1 MLSVLIWKGVSSFDT
16 CQKNS
21 NETHIP
27 VRRTT
32 KLPSPCNISAYI
44 YIYFDVRLISPVIS
58 LKTASLGLLRN
69 TEQLVHCEEGSDFLS
84 GVRRTGISFFR
95 NAPTLN
101 DNASAHSTS
110 GRQRGEEKTTPGSKD
125 GALSIWKRRHRHTIL
140 WKWDLYIM
148 AGGWEISAWSD
159 QENLRCEIL
168 DMGRGRWASS
178 RLRGK
183 GLWTCGSHRVW
194 MYWENDLPALFF

>member
-1 MLSVLIWKGVSSFDT
+1 MSVLLTPVRTTQTK
-16 CQKNS
+16 
-21 NETHIP
+21 HIP

-32 KLPSPCNISAYI
+32 KLPSSCNISAYI
-44 YIYFDVRLISPVIS
+44 YIYVFFLNVRLISPVIS

-84 GVRRTGISFFR
+84 GVWRTGISFFR

-125 GALSIWKRRHRHTIL
+125 GALSIWKRRRRHTIL
-140 WKWDLYIM
+140 WKWDLYIT
-148 AGGWEISAWSD
+148 G
-159 QENLRCEIL
+159 
-168 DMGRGRWASS
+168 GRWRSQLDQIKKTFDVKSS
-178 RLRGK
+178 
-183 GLWTCGSHRVW
+183 T
-194 MYWENDLPALFF
+194 